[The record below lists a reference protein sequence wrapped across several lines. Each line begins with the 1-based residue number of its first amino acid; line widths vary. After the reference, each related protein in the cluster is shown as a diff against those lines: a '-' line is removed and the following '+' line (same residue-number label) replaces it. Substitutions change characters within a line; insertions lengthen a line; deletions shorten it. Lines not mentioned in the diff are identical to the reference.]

1 MSSYL
6 PPPLLM
12 AENPKHHSLGTIAG
26 DDENI
31 NSSVINTIR
40 TPCDKIIPFGV
51 TSITNNIPVKL
62 SLEKLN
68 YNSWCSFFK
77 IYLGRVLFLKKHNAE
92 HPQVNVT
99 TDPEWSKLDDLIKM
113 WILGT
118 CCESLLDQ
126 VISTQENSKVVYE
139 IRRIMYSGYDVID
152 LLDMSILL
160 VLNVDQGFVYGVSAD
175 LDRAYSSKSDNGL
188 EFI

>member
-1 MSSYL
+1 MSSSL

-31 NSSVINTIR
+31 NSSVINTTR

-77 IYLGRVLFLKKHNAE
+77 IYLGSLVLKKHIEEASTSTG
-92 HPQVNVT
+92 T

-113 WILGT
+113 
-118 CCESLLDQ
+118 
-126 VISTQENSKVVYE
+126 
-139 IRRIMYSGYDVID
+139 
-152 LLDMSILL
+152 
-160 VLNVDQGFVYGVSAD
+160 
-175 LDRAYSSKSDNGL
+175 
-188 EFI
+188 